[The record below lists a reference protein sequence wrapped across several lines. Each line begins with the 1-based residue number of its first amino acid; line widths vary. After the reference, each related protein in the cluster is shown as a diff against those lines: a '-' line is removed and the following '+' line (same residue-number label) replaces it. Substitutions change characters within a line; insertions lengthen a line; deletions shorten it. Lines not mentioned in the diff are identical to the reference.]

1 MEINRSPTDR
11 IQAVLRAQGT
21 PDPVDDLVAHLSA
34 VEVGS
39 EIVPAIRECLISA
52 DWSAPRPAGR
62 LAALTALM
70 LVAHDADEAAA
81 RDLALELAGREA
93 LHPVFRQRLAS
104 ISRFTLDDY
113 YDLEICGL
121 RVLIARCLGNP
132 HRTSRYLL
140 HWLSGLPRGDLAG
153 ISRIYVIER
162 TTESYWGEYL
172 RILSKIVLVWRGG
185 REQSIRARWATE
197 FTLYHEVGHHVDGAA
212 SHSKTEG
219 ERNADS
225 YALRRFSLAH
235 PILGSGAL
243 AMIALT
249 LILGRTP
256 RARL

>member
-62 LAALTALM
+62 LAA
-70 LVAHDADEAAA
+70 
-81 RDLALELAGREA
+81 
-93 LHPVFRQRLAS
+93 PVFRQRLAS